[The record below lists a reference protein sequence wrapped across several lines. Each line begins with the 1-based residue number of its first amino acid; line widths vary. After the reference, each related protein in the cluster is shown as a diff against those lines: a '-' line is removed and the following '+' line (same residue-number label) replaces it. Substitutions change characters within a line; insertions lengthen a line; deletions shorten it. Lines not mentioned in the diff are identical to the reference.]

1 VELFLGAAKKAAP
14 KKVGTESPTRSFYE
28 GTRPNNLKF
37 IYRKIYLYIMTQNAD
52 DDLVE
57 YGFRRVIITITAVL
71 CALLEI
77 VDTTIVNVALNNMR
91 GSLGATLT
99 DIAWVITAYAI
110 ANVIV
115 IPMTSWLSQQFGR
128 RNYFAASIII
138 FTVASF
144 LCGNAD
150 NIWEL
155 VAFRFIQGLGGGA
168 LLVTAQT
175 IITESYPAAKRGM
188 AQAIYG
194 MGVIV
199 GPTLG
204 PPLGGYIVDHFS
216 WPYIFY
222 INIPIGIIAAIL
234 TMMFVKSPKYGDKLK
249 ASQVDWWGI
258 FFLASFIGSL
268 QFVLEHGQQDDWF
281 NDSLITGLS
290 VVSLFGL
297 LLFIQ
302 RELTYKHPIVNLKV
316 LKNTNLRVGTI
327 MSFIMGFGLYGSTF
341 IVPIY
346 TQSVLGWSATDA
358 GLLLIPSSIT
368 TGIMMPFIGKM
379 IQRGVPQAYMVAV
392 GFLIFFFFTFWMH
405 NIITPDTSADEMFWP
420 LILRGVGLGLLFVP
434 ITTLSL
440 STLKGKQI
448 GEGAAFT
455 GMMRQ
460 LGGSFG
466 IAIIT
471 TFMAIFNQQH
481 RVNLISHLDQTS
493 FQVQQTVQG
502 MQQSFMAKGFTFNQA
517 LAKAYKAIEFKV
529 MVQSSVLTYM
539 DIFMYLGIL
548 FLLCIPFILMI
559 KKGKN
564 KIDPADAM
572 H

>member
-1 VELFLGAAKKAAP
+1 MAKAP
-14 KKVGTESPTRSFYE
+14 VVQE
-28 GTRPNNLKF
+28 
-37 IYRKIYLYIMTQNAD
+37 
-52 DDLVE
+52 DLVE
-57 YGFRRVIITITAVL
+57 YGFRRTIITITAVL

-99 DIAWVITAYAI
+99 DVAWVITAYAI

-175 IITESYPAAKRGM
+175 IITESYPLEKRGM

-222 INIPIGIIAAIL
+222 INVPIGVVATLL
-234 TMMFVKSPKYGDKLK
+234 TLSFVRSPKYGEKLK
-249 ASQVDWWGI
+249 ANQVDWLGI
-258 FFLASFIGSL
+258 ILLSAFIGSL
-268 QFVLEHGQQDDWF
+268 QYILEHGQQDDWF
-281 NDSLITGLS
+281 NDTTICVLS
-290 VVSLFGL
+290 VVSLLGL
-297 LLFIQ
+297 FFFIW
-302 RELTYKHPIVNLKV
+302 RELVYKYPIVNLSV
-316 LKNTNLRVGTI
+316 LKDSNLKVGVV

-346 TQSVLGWSATDA
+346 TQSILGWTATDA
-358 GLLLIPSSIT
+358 GLLLVPSSIT
-368 TGIMMPFIGKM
+368 VAMLMPFIGKL
-379 IQRGVPQAYMVAV
+379 IQKGIPQTYMVAL
-392 GFLIFFFFTFWMH
+392 GFLAFFIFTYWMH
-405 NIITPDTSADEMFWP
+405 NIMTPDTGEEHMFWP
-420 LILRGVGLGLLFVP
+420 LIVRGIGLGLLFVP

-440 STLKGKQI
+440 SALKGKSI

-471 TFMAIFNQQH
+471 TFLARFGQEHRMA
-481 RVNLISHLDQTS
+481 LISYIDPTKVN
-493 FQVQQTVQG
+493 VQDRLHALQRG
-502 MQQSFMAKGFTFNQA
+502 FMSKGFSADVA
-517 LAKAYKAIEFKV
+517 LQKAHKV
-529 MVQSSVLTYM
+529 LDFAVTKQSTVLSYM
-539 DIFMYLGIL
+539 DVFLYLGLL
-548 FLLCIPFILMI
+548 FLFCIPFILLV
-559 KKGKN
+559 KKGKT
-564 KIDPADAM
+564 KIDVSEAM

>member
-1 VELFLGAAKKAAP
+1 
-14 KKVGTESPTRSFYE
+14 
-28 GTRPNNLKF
+28 
-37 IYRKIYLYIMTQNAD
+37 MTAVQGE

-57 YGFRRVIITITAVL
+57 YGYRRVIITITAVL

-77 VDTTIVNVALNNMR
+77 VDTTIVNVALTHMR
-91 GSLGATLT
+91 GSLGATLN
-99 DIAWVITAYAI
+99 DVAWVITAYAI

-128 RNYFAASIII
+128 RNYFVASIII
-138 FTVASF
+138 FTVCSF
-144 LCGNAD
+144 LCGNAT

-155 VAFRFIQGLGGGA
+155 VAFRFVQGMGGGA

-175 IITESYPAAKRGM
+175 IITESYPVAKRGM

-204 PPLGGYIVDHFS
+204 PPLGGYLVDTYS

-222 INIPIGIIAAIL
+222 INIPLGIIATILAI
-234 TMMFVKSPKYGDKLK
+234 TFVRSPKYGEKLK
-249 ASQVDWWGI
+249 ANQVDWWGI
-258 FFLASFIGSL
+258 ILLTAFIGSL

-281 NDSLITGLS
+281 NDSLIVTLS
-290 VVSLFGL
+290 VVSVLGL
-297 LLFIQ
+297 VLFIW
-302 RELTYKHPIVNLKV
+302 RELTYKHPIVNLSV
-316 LKNTNLRVGTI
+316 LKDGNLRIGTI
-327 MSFIMGFGLYGSTF
+327 MCFILGFGLYGSTL
-341 IVPIY
+341 IIPIY
-346 TQSVLGWSATDA
+346 TQSILGWTAMDA
-358 GLLLIPSSIT
+358 GLLLIPGSIT
-368 TGIMMPFIGKM
+368 TAIMMPFVGNM
-379 IQRGVPQAYMVAV
+379 IQKGVPQAYMVGV
-392 GFLIFFFFTFWMH
+392 GFLVFFFFTFMMQTRM
-405 NIITPDTSADEMFWP
+405 TPDTGVEHMFWP

-440 STLKGKQI
+440 STLKGKHI

-471 TFMAIFNQQH
+471 TFITRFSQEH
-481 RVNLISHLDQTS
+481 RVNLLTNLDPAKYE
-493 FQVQQTVQG
+493 VQQRLLG
-502 MQQSFMAKGFTFNQA
+502 MQKAFMSKGYSAEVA
-517 LAKAYKAIEFKV
+517 LKKAYQAIDYAVLKQSTV
-529 MVQSSVLTYM
+529 MAYI
-539 DIFMYLGIL
+539 DIFMYLGIM
-548 FLLCIPFILMI
+548 FLCCIPIIFFI
-559 KKGKN
+559 KRGKN
-564 KIDPADAM
+564 KINPADAM

>member
-1 VELFLGAAKKAAP
+1 MV
-14 KKVGTESPTRSFYE
+14 
-28 GTRPNNLKF
+28 
-37 IYRKIYLYIMTQNAD
+37 QAD

-57 YGFRRVIITITAVL
+57 YGFRRIIITITAVM

-77 VDTTIVNVALNNMR
+77 VDTTIVNVALTDMR

-99 DIAWVITAYAI
+99 DVAWVITAYAI

-128 RNYFAASIII
+128 RNYFAASIIL

-144 LCGNAD
+144 ACGNAD

-155 VAFRFIQGLGGGA
+155 VTFRFIQGLGGGA

-175 IITESYPAAKRGM
+175 IITESYPVAKRGM

-204 PPLGGYIVDHFS
+204 PPLGGYLVENFS

-222 INIPIGIIAAIL
+222 INIPLGIIATFL
-234 TMMFVKSPKYGDKLK
+234 TLTFVKSPKYGEKLK
-249 ASQVDWWGI
+249 ANQADWWGI
-258 FFLASFIGSL
+258 VFLASFIGSL

-281 NDSLITGLS
+281 DNNLIVTLS
-290 VVSLFGL
+290 IVTIVGL
-297 LLFIQ
+297 LAFIW
-302 RELTYKHPIVNLKV
+302 RELTYKYPIVNLSV
-316 LKNTNLRVGTI
+316 LKDSNLRIGTF
-327 MSFIMGFGLYGSTF
+327 MCFILGFGLYGSTL
-341 IVPIY
+341 IIPIY
-346 TQSVLGWSATDA
+346 TQSVLGWTATDA
-358 GLLLIPSSIT
+358 GLLLIPGSIT
-368 TGIMMPFIGKM
+368 TAFMMPIIGNL
-379 IQRGVPQAYMVAV
+379 IQKGVPQAYMVAV
-392 GFLIFFFFTFWMH
+392 GFLVFFGFTFWMH
-405 NIITPDTSADEMFWP
+405 NVITPDTGVEHMFWP

-434 ITTLSL
+434 ITTMAL
-440 STLKGKQI
+440 STLKGKNI

-471 TFMAIFNQQH
+471 TFITRFSQEH
-481 RVNLISHLDQTS
+481 RVNLVSHLDVNRPE
-493 FQVQQTVQG
+493 VQDRVKMLQQG
-502 MQQSFMAKGFTFNQA
+502 FMSKGFTANEA
-517 LAKAYKAIEFKV
+517 LNKAYQV
-529 MVQSSVLTYM
+529 MDFTVTKQATVMSYM
-539 DIFMYLGIL
+539 DIFMYLGVL
-548 FLLCIPFILMI
+548 FLLCIPIILFVR
-559 KKGKN
+559 KGKS
-564 KIDPADAM
+564 KINPADAM

>member
-1 VELFLGAAKKAAP
+1 MAA
-14 KKVGTESPTRSFYE
+14 V
-28 GTRPNNLKF
+28 N
-37 IYRKIYLYIMTQNAD
+37 TQ

-57 YGFRRVIITITAVL
+57 FGFRRVIITITAIL

-77 VDTTIVNVALNNMR
+77 VDTTIVNVALTDMR

-99 DIAWVITAYAI
+99 DVAWVITAYAI

-128 RNYFAASIII
+128 RNYFAVSIII

-144 LCGNAD
+144 LCGNAS

-155 VAFRFIQGLGGGA
+155 VLFRFIQGLGGGA

-175 IITESYPAAKRGM
+175 IITESYPTEKRGM

-204 PPLGGYIVDHFS
+204 PPLGGYLVEHYS

-222 INIPIGIIAAIL
+222 INIPIGIIATFL
-234 TMMFVKSPKYGDKLK
+234 TLTFVRSPKYGEKLK
-249 ASQVDWWGI
+249 SNQVDWWGI
-258 FFLASFIGSL
+258 LFLASFIGSL

-281 NDSLITGLS
+281 EDSTIVLLS
-290 VVSLFGL
+290 IVSFVGL
-297 LLFIQ
+297 LAFIW
-302 RELTYKHPIVNLKV
+302 RESVYEYPIVNLSV
-316 LKNTNLRVGTI
+316 LKDKNLRIGTI
-327 MSFIMGFGLYGSTF
+327 LGFILGFGLYGSTL
-341 IVPIY
+341 IIPIY
-346 TQSVLGWSATDA
+346 TQSILGWTATDA
-358 GLLLIPSSIT
+358 GLLLIPGSIT
-368 TGIMMPFIGKM
+368 TAIMMPFIGKM
-379 IQRGVPQAYMVAV
+379 IQNGVPQAYMVAV
-392 GFLIFFFFTFWMH
+392 GFLIFFVFTYSMY
-405 NIITPDTSADEMFWP
+405 NVMTPDTGVEHFFWP
-420 LILRGVGLGLLFVP
+420 LVLRGIGLGLLFVP

-440 STLKGKQI
+440 ATLQGKSI

-471 TFMAIFNQQH
+471 TFITRFSQTH
-481 RVNLISHLDQTS
+481 RVDLIANLDGSKYE
-493 FQVQQTVQG
+493 VQQRILQLQKG
-502 MQQSFMAKGFTFNQA
+502 FQAKGFSYNEA
-517 LAKAYKAIEFKV
+517 LNKAHQV
-529 MVQSSVLTYM
+529 MDYSILKQSTVLAYR
-539 DIFMYLGIL
+539 DIFLYLGIL
-548 FLLCIPFILMI
+548 FLCCIPVIFFAN
-559 KKGKN
+559 KNKN
-564 KIDPADAM
+564 KINPADAM

>member
-1 VELFLGAAKKAAP
+1 
-14 KKVGTESPTRSFYE
+14 
-28 GTRPNNLKF
+28 
-37 IYRKIYLYIMTQNAD
+37 MTAVQGE

-57 YGFRRVIITITAVL
+57 YGYRRVIITITAVL

-77 VDTTIVNVALNNMR
+77 VDTTIVNVALTHMR

-99 DIAWVITAYAI
+99 DVAWVITAYAI

-128 RNYFAASIII
+128 RNYFVASIII
-138 FTVASF
+138 FTVCSF
-144 LCGNAD
+144 LCGNAT

-155 VAFRFIQGLGGGA
+155 VAFRFVQGMGGGA

-175 IITESYPAAKRGM
+175 IITESYPVAKRGM

-204 PPLGGYIVDHFS
+204 PPLGGYLVDTYS

-222 INIPIGIIAAIL
+222 INIPLGIIATILAIS
-234 TMMFVKSPKYGDKLK
+234 FVRSPKYGEKLK
-249 ASQVDWWGI
+249 ANQVDWWGI
-258 FFLASFIGSL
+258 ILLTAFIGSL

-281 NDSLITGLS
+281 NDSLIVTLS
-290 VVSLFGL
+290 VVSVLGL
-297 LLFIQ
+297 LLFIW
-302 RELTYKHPIVNLKV
+302 RELTYEHPIVNLSV
-316 LKNTNLRVGTI
+316 LKDGNLRIGTI
-327 MSFIMGFGLYGSTF
+327 MCFILGFGLYGSTL
-341 IVPIY
+341 IIPIY
-346 TQSVLGWSATDA
+346 TQSILGWTAMDA
-358 GLLLIPSSIT
+358 GLLLIPGSIT
-368 TGIMMPFIGKM
+368 TAIMMPFVGNM
-379 IQRGVPQAYMVAV
+379 IQKGVPQAYMVGV
-392 GFLIFFFFTFWMH
+392 GFLVFFFFTFMMQTRM
-405 NIITPDTSADEMFWP
+405 TPDTGVEHMFWP

-440 STLKGKQI
+440 STLKGKHI

-471 TFMAIFNQQH
+471 TFITRFSQEH
-481 RVNLISHLDQTS
+481 RVNLLTNLDPANY
-493 FQVQQTVQG
+493 QVQQRIIG
-502 MQQSFMAKGFTFNQA
+502 MQKAFEAKGYSTEVA
-517 LAKAYKAIEFKV
+517 LKKAYQAIDYAVLKQSTV
-529 MVQSSVLTYM
+529 MSYI
-539 DIFMYLGIL
+539 DIFMYLGIM
-548 FLLCIPFILMI
+548 FLCCIPIIFFI
-559 KKGKN
+559 KRGKN
-564 KIDPADAM
+564 KINPADAM

>member
-1 VELFLGAAKKAAP
+1 MVQTG
-14 KKVGTESPTRSFYE
+14 
-28 GTRPNNLKF
+28 
-37 IYRKIYLYIMTQNAD
+37 D

-77 VDTTIVNVALNNMR
+77 VDTTIVNVALNDMR

-99 DIAWVITAYAI
+99 DVAWVVTAYAI

-128 RNYFAASIII
+128 RNYFAVSIVV
-138 FTVASF
+138 FTVTSF
-144 LCGNAD
+144 LCGNAT

-175 IITESYPAAKRGM
+175 IITESYPVAKRGM

-204 PPLGGYIVDHFS
+204 PPLGGYLVDNYS

-222 INIPIGIIAAIL
+222 INIPLGIIATIL
-234 TMMFVKSPKYGDKLK
+234 TLSFVKSPKYGDKLK
-249 ASQVDWWGI
+249 ANQVDWLGI
-258 FFLASFIGSL
+258 IFLAAFIGSL
-268 QFVLEHGQQDDWF
+268 QFILEHGQQDDWF
-281 NDSLITGLS
+281 NDSLIVALA
-290 VVSLFGL
+290 VVTVFS
-297 LLFIQ
+297 LLFFIW
-302 RELTYKHPIVNLKV
+302 RELTFEHPIVNLRV
-316 LKNTNLRVGTI
+316 LRDTNLRIGTI
-327 MSFIMGFGLYGSTF
+327 LTFILGFGLYGSTF
-341 IVPIY
+341 VIPIY
-346 TQSVLGWSATDA
+346 TQSILGWTALQA
-358 GLLLIPSSIT
+358 GMFLIPSSLT
-368 TGIMMPFIGKM
+368 TAFMMPFIGKM
-379 IQRGVPQAYMVAV
+379 IQKGIPQAYMIAT
-392 GFLIFFFFTFWMH
+392 GFLIFFFFTFMMH
-405 NIITPDTSADEMFWP
+405 NVLTSDTGREHMFWP

-440 STLKGKQI
+440 STLSGKGI

-455 GMMRQ
+455 GMTRQ

-466 IAIIT
+466 IALIT
-471 TFMAIFNQQH
+471 TFITRQTQNH
-481 RVNLISHLDQTS
+481 RVDLVTNLDPSNYN
-493 FQVQQTVQG
+493 VQQTIHGLQMG
-502 MQQSFMAKGFTFNQA
+502 FMSKGYTMNEA
-517 LAKAYKAIEFKV
+517 LAKAYQALDYKV
-529 MVQSSVLTYM
+529 ITQATLLSYQDV
-539 DIFMYLGIL
+539 FWYLGIM
-548 FLLCIPFILMI
+548 FLLCIPFIFLI

-564 KIDPADAM
+564 KINPADAM

>member
-1 VELFLGAAKKAAP
+1 MVQ
-14 KKVGTESPTRSFYE
+14 TE
-28 GTRPNNLKF
+28 
-37 IYRKIYLYIMTQNAD
+37 A

-57 YGFRRVIITITAVL
+57 YGFRRVIITITCVL
-71 CALLEI
+71 CAMLEV

-99 DIAWVITAYAI
+99 DVAWVITAYAI
-110 ANVIV
+110 ANVII

-128 RNYFAASIII
+128 RNYFAVSIII
-138 FTVASF
+138 FTVSSF
-144 LCGNAD
+144 LCGNAT

-155 VAFRFIQGLGGGA
+155 VTFRFIQGLGGGA

-175 IITESYPAAKRGM
+175 IVTESYPLAKRGM

-204 PPLGGYIVDHFS
+204 PPLGGYIVDRFS
-216 WPYIFY
+216 WPFIFY
-222 INIPIGIIAAIL
+222 INIPIGIIAALL
-234 TMMFVKSPKYGDKLK
+234 TLSFIKSPKYGVKLK
-249 ASQVDWWGI
+249 ANQVDWLGI
-258 FFLASFIGSL
+258 FFLSAFIGSL

-281 NDSLITGLS
+281 NDPVIVTLS
-290 VVSLFGL
+290 VVSFFGL
-297 LLFIQ
+297 LFFIW
-302 RELTYKHPIVNLKV
+302 RELTYEHPIVNLRV
-316 LKNTNLRVGTI
+316 LKDSNLRIGTI
-327 MSFIMGFGLYGSTF
+327 MCFILGFGLYGSTF
-341 IVPIY
+341 IIPIY
-346 TQSVLGWSATDA
+346 TQSILGWSATDA

-379 IQRGVPQAYMVAV
+379 IQKGIPQTYLVAA
-392 GFLIFFFFTFWMH
+392 GFFVFFAFTYWMH
-405 NIITPDTSADEMFWP
+405 LVITPDSGEEHMYWP

-440 STLKGKQI
+440 STLTGKHI

-471 TFMAIFNQQH
+471 TYIARINQEH
-481 RVNLISHLDQTS
+481 RVNMIGYLDNTS
-493 FQVQQTVQG
+493 FEVQQRVHQLQMG
-502 MQQSFMAKGFTFNQA
+502 FMSKGYAMNEA
-517 LAKAYKAIEFKV
+517 LAKAYKTLEM
-529 MVQSSVLTYM
+529 MVTQQAAVLTFS
-539 DIFMYLGIL
+539 DIFLYLGYL
-548 FLLCIPFILMI
+548 FLFCIPFILLV

-564 KIDPADAM
+564 KINPADAM

>member
-1 VELFLGAAKKAAP
+1 
-14 KKVGTESPTRSFYE
+14 
-28 GTRPNNLKF
+28 
-37 IYRKIYLYIMTQNAD
+37 MTQNAE

-57 YGFRRVIITITAVL
+57 YGFRRIIITITAVL

-128 RNYFAASIII
+128 RNYFATSIII

-155 VAFRFIQGLGGGA
+155 VAFRFVQGLGGGA

-175 IITESYPAAKRGM
+175 IITESYPVAKRGM

-222 INIPIGIIAAIL
+222 INIPIGIIATLL
-234 TMMFVKSPKYGDKLK
+234 TLMFVKSPKYGSKLK

-258 FFLASFIGSL
+258 FYLASFVGSL

-281 NDSLITGLS
+281 NDNLITALS

-297 LLFIQ
+297 LLFIK
-302 RELTYKHPIVNLKV
+302 RELTYQHPIVNLKV

-327 MSFIMGFGLYGSTF
+327 MSFILGFGLYGSTF
-341 IVPIY
+341 IIPIY

-379 IQRGVPQAYMVAV
+379 IQRGVPQAYMVAL
-392 GFLIFFFFTFWMH
+392 GFLIFFFFSFWMQ
-405 NIITPDTSADEMFWP
+405 NIITPDTSEQAMYWP

-471 TFMAIFNQQH
+471 TFMAVFNQQH

-493 FQVQQTVQG
+493 FQVQQTVQKL
-502 MQQSFMAKGFTFNQA
+502 QQGFMAKGFTFNEA
-517 LAKAYKAIEFKV
+517 LSKAYKAIEYKV
-529 MVQSSVLTYM
+529 MVQSSVLTFM

>member
-1 VELFLGAAKKAAP
+1 MVQE
-14 KKVGTESPTRSFYE
+14 
-28 GTRPNNLKF
+28 
-37 IYRKIYLYIMTQNAD
+37 

-57 YGFRRVIITITAVL
+57 YGFRRVIITITAVM

-77 VDTTIVNVALNNMR
+77 VDTTIVNVALTDMR

-99 DIAWVITAYAI
+99 DVAWVITAYAI

-128 RNYFAASIII
+128 KNYFAASIIL
-138 FTVASF
+138 FTVSSF

-175 IITESYPAAKRGM
+175 IITESYPIAKRGM

-204 PPLGGYIVDHFS
+204 PPLGGYLVDNFS

-222 INIPIGIIAAIL
+222 INIPLGIIATFL
-234 TMMFVKSPKYGDKLK
+234 TITFVKSPKYGEKLK
-249 ASQVDWWGI
+249 ANQVDWWGI
-258 FFLASFIGSL
+258 VFLASFIGSL

-281 NDSLITGLS
+281 NDNLIMFLS
-290 VVSLFGL
+290 CVSVFGL
-297 LLFIQ
+297 LAFIW
-302 RELTYKHPIVNLKV
+302 RESTYKYPIVNLSV
-316 LKNTNLRVGTI
+316 LKDSNLRIGTI
-327 MSFIMGFGLYGSTF
+327 MTFILGFGLYGSTL
-341 IVPIY
+341 IIPIY
-346 TQSVLGWSATDA
+346 TQSVLGWTATDA
-358 GLLLIPSSIT
+358 GLLLIPGSIT
-368 TGIMMPFIGKM
+368 TAIMMPFIGKM
-379 IQRGVPQAYMVAV
+379 IQKGVPQGYMVAA
-392 GFLIFFFFTFWMH
+392 GFFVFFIFTFWMR
-405 NIITPDTSADEMFWP
+405 NIITPDTGAEHMFWP

-440 STLKGKQI
+440 STLSGKSI

-466 IAIIT
+466 IALIT
-471 TFMAIFNQQH
+471 TFITRFSQEH
-481 RVNLISHLDQTS
+481 RVNLIAHLDITKVELQTRI
-493 FQVQQTVQG
+493 QQLQAGFV
-502 MQQSFMAKGFTFNQA
+502 SKGFTANEA
-517 LAKAYKAIEFKV
+517 LAKAYQVIDFSVSKQSTV
-529 MVQSSVLTYM
+529 MSYM
-539 DIFMYLGIL
+539 DIFMYLGIMFL
-548 FLLCIPFILMI
+548 FCIPIIFFI

-564 KIDPADAM
+564 KINPADAM